1 MHAHALACTHGRHA
15 CTQTERVLRCENR
28 RAKSGQWRAEAGIG
42 GVTHVVNERP
52 IRAPSPADF
61 ELVSRSVY
69 TAFAFARERDGQE
82 KEGEE
87 KKAGECTR
95 EQGESHEFAKE
106 EEREGWRWQRRKR
119 RRETSLH
126 RVSAAPYPGRQRGEG
141 ERQKEGHNMPNE
153 RAPWTSCY
161 SLAKEKRAWKEGASS
176 SQGEKKREREEGGNS
191 LDTLRVDVRE
201 RDRLGERARPLN
213 LEQFGESHF
222 CEDTPAGLSTV
233 VGFCDRAADGQPP
246 EARQIRATAPRL
258 SRQRDRRRKV
268 EKERER
274 EKEKETAH
282 TVVAYPRIE
291 RLAVGQLRREEAS
304 SGKQKKV
311 PSPSRTDL
319 VAEVVQGPRAFS
331 SRVCSP

>member
-1 MHAHALACTHGRHA
+1 
-15 CTQTERVLRCENR
+15 
-28 RAKSGQWRAEAGIG
+28 
-42 GVTHVVNERP
+42 
-52 IRAPSPADF
+52 
-61 ELVSRSVY
+61 
-69 TAFAFARERDGQE
+69 
-82 KEGEE
+82 
-87 KKAGECTR
+87 
-95 EQGESHEFAKE
+95 
-106 EEREGWRWQRRKR
+106 
-119 RRETSLH
+119 
-126 RVSAAPYPGRQRGEG
+126 
-141 ERQKEGHNMPNE
+141 MPNE

-213 LEQFGESHF
+213 LEQSGRAISAR
-222 CEDTPAGLSTV
+222 TRRPVSTV